1 MERMNKE
8 TAAMEAMTPAL
19 QTHDLSV
26 GTSVGYFEMDEVPV
40 RQIDVVEEL
49 RKNLAQLEDL
59 HGRMKFVMREVRYL
73 MKM

>member
-8 TAAMEAMTPAL
+8 TTAVDAMTPAL

-26 GTSVGYFEMDEVPV
+26 GASVGYFEMDEVPV

-59 HGRMKFVMREVRYL
+59 QGRMKFIMREVRYL